1 MRSQFESFGV
11 YTPATIQSTLDLM
24 NKLENKPELDLQRI
38 TGIKNR
44 RHRADGEDS
53 LTIALAAAK
62 SCLKNSKY
70 KAEDLDII
78 INTAITRFKGGLT
91 FYLDPP
97 ISFWLK
103 KQLGADKAMNFDI
116 TNACAG
122 MMTGAY
128 ILDNMIKAGIVRNGM
143 VVSGECIT
151 PIADNAVKEIKKG
164 IDPQFASLTVGDAGA
179 AFIMDKSAD
188 NEVGIEAIELLTFAR
203 HAELCFGMPS
213 EDHPGVAMYT
223 DAMGIHGSALATIP
237 MYLRKFLERNNLKIE
252 DYDIAIPHQTST
264 KAIKMGI
271 DGIRNAFNKKPEDMP
286 EILVSVDEYGNTAST
301 AIIVALYNAIKE
313 KRVKEGTKV
322 AFIALASGLVLG
334 FITAKLGNIQVKEE
348 TA

>member
-103 KQLGADKAMNFDI
+103 RELGAKKAMNFDI

-128 ILDNMIKAGIVRNGM
+128 ILDNMIKAGTVRNGM

-151 PIADNAVKEIKKG
+151 PIADNAVKEIQKG

-223 DAMGIHGSALATIP
+223 DAVGIHANALSTIP
-237 MYLRKFLERNNLKIE
+237 VYLKTFFERNKLSVN
-252 DYDIAIPHQTST
+252 DIDVAIPHQTST
-264 KAIKMGI
+264 KAIKLGI
-271 DGIRNAFNKKPEDMP
+271 EGIRTFFNKTPEDMP
-286 EILVSVDEYGNTAST
+286 EILVSVDQYGNTAST
-301 AIIVALYNAIKE
+301 AMVVALYNALKE
-313 KRVKEGTKV
+313 KRIKAGERFMFVS
-322 AFIALASGLVLG
+322 LASGLVLG
-334 FITAKLGNIQVKEE
+334 FLSAKLGKIQVKEE
-348 TA
+348 AA